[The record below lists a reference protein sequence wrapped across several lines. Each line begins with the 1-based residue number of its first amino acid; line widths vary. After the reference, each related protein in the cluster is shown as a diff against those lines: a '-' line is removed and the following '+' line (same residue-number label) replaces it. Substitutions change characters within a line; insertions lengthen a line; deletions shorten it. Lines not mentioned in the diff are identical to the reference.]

1 MQRLPDLQ
9 LGLLSLLEQRDEIDK
24 QLAEFNR
31 RRVTTEE
38 QIAMQRGA
46 IWQATQMANSATGNN
61 DLSVEDGEDGEP
73 PEAAE

>member
-24 QLAEFNR
+24 QLAELNQ

-46 IWQATQMANSATGNN
+46 IWQATQAANSATDNN
-61 DLSVEDGEDGEP
+61 DLSVEEGEEGEP
-73 PEAAE
+73 PEEVA